1 MDWKEYAGR
10 LKSRLEKERD
20 ELEQKARRA
29 TRDFREDLEVL
40 EDKWHA
46 FVDRLSE
53 IELSEV
59 TDDIRDTADGL
70 ASELREGYAKLKDR
84 LREHGS
90 RGERGRGDASR
101 SKVSYE
107 QDDDDSSGA
116 GAEDHPGGPGP
127 DESNDGEAGYTMGY
141 GEEFLQVLR
150 RRSAETHAADLL
162 PHLRPGMRVLDVG
175 CGTGTI
181 SVGLADAVAPG
192 KLHGIDMEAS
202 QIEIARAAAKA
213 GDHANATFRTGDVT
227 SLSFE
232 DDSFDVVHCHAVL
245 MHVPDTRTAL
255 AEIRRVLKRG
265 GILAARDLITAS
277 SFIEPVLGDMGSAW
291 GAFADLLAV
300 NRGHP
305 QMGKEIKRILVD
317 AGFGDVKANASFEI
331 FQSAADRAFY
341 HGFVTEWFFSDGV
354 VAAATRHGLV
364 SAEQFESW
372 QRSLDEWKEHPGG
385 IAALAWGGAIA
396 RKG

>member
-1 MDWKEYAGR
+1 MDWKDYAGR

-20 ELEQKARRA
+20 ELKQRARRT
-29 TRDFREDLEVL
+29 TRDFREDLEGL

-59 TDDIRDTADGL
+59 TDDMRETADGL
-70 ASELREGYAKLKDR
+70 ADELREGYAKLKDR
-84 LREHGS
+84 IREHRG
-90 RGERGRGDASR
+90 RGERGGGAADDAEE
-101 SKVSYE
+101 KATE
-107 QDDDDSSGA
+107 ED
-116 GAEDHPGGPGP
+116 GAEATGGGA
-127 DESNDGEAGYTMGY
+127 SYTMGY

-162 PHLRPGMRVLDVG
+162 SRLRPGMSVLDVG

-192 KLHGIDMEAS
+192 KLRGIDVEAS

-213 GDHANATFRTGDVT
+213 GGHGNATFETGDVT
-227 SLSFE
+227 SLRFE

-245 MHVPDTRTAL
+245 MHIPDTQKAL
-255 AEIRRVLKRG
+255 AEIGRVLKPG
-265 GILAARDLITAS
+265 GTLAARDLITAS
-277 SFIEPVLGDMGSAW
+277 SFIEPVTGMDSAW
-291 GAFADLLAV
+291 DVFAKLLAA
-300 NRGHP
+300 NQGHP
-305 QMGKEIKRILVD
+305 QLGKEIKRILIA
-317 AGFGDVKANASFEI
+317 AGFDDVEANASFET
-331 FQSAADRAFY
+331 FQSPEERAFFY
-341 HGFVTEWFFSDGV
+341 GFVADWFLSDAV
-354 VAAATRHGLV
+354 VAAATQHGLV
-364 SAEQFESW
+364 PAEQFKAW
-372 QRSLDEWKEHPGG
+372 RHSLDEWKEHPGG